1 MFGFKNYF
9 QAQNIEAA
17 YEELIKNKQNI
28 IIGGGSYLKM
38 SKVLYNTGID
48 MSKLNLNYIRE
59 DHKYISI
66 GSMTTFREIEIN
78 ELLKT
83 YYNNIF
89 TYSVK
94 DILGVQFRNN
104 VTVGGTVF
112 SKFGFSDLITPLLTV
127 DCLVVLYKGGEK
139 KLDDFLKEE
148 KSTRDILIEIKI
160 PKEEYI
166 GIFKSIRKSSTDY
179 SLINISVSKKKNIID
194 EKDSVKNNLIRN
206 IKSYNIAIGAKP
218 GKAVLVKNTIEKNIS
233 YSEFSK
239 GNKLE
244 KENILEK
251 RKFILEL
258 LNDEAMENLLKDV
271 LFGDNMRST
280 KEYRKEMAKVLIRKA
295 ILEGEELDFKNN
307 Y

>member
-9 QAQNIEAA
+9 QAKDIETA
-17 YEELIKNKQNI
+17 YEELIKNKKNI

-48 MSKLNLNYIRE
+48 MSKLDLNYIKE
-59 DHKYISI
+59 DEKYILI

-83 YYNNIF
+83 YYNNMF
-89 TYSVK
+89 THSVK

-112 SKFGFSDLITPLLTV
+112 SKYGFSDLITPLLALN
-127 DCLVVLYKGGEK
+127 CIVVLHKGGEK
-139 KLDDFLKEE
+139 RLEDFLKEG
-148 KSTRDILIEIKI
+148 KSTRDILIEVKI

-179 SLINISVSKKKNIID
+179 SLINISVSKKKN
-194 EKDSVKNNLIRN
+194 L
-206 IKSYNIAIGAKP
+206 KSYNIAIGARP
-218 GKAVLVKNTIEKNIS
+218 GRAVLVKNNIGENIS
-233 YSEFSK
+233 
-239 GNKLE
+239 NLE
-244 KENILEK
+244 LDKKNILEK
-251 RKFILEL
+251 RELILEM
-258 LNDEAMENLLKDV
+258 LNDEAMENLLKDIS
-271 LFGDNMRST
+271 FGDNMRST

-295 ILEGEELDFKNN
+295 ILEGEKIDFKNN
-307 Y
+307 N